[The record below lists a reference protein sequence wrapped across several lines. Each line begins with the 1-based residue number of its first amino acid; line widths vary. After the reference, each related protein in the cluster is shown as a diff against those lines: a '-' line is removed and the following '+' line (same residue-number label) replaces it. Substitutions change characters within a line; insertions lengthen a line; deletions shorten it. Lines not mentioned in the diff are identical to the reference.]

1 MIIHG
6 GMPIKGMPLLLF
18 CTIIIINTTT
28 MTVKEIFDHPA
39 VKAVEIEI
47 LDTIRDEERCRKGE
61 DAKLAVQH
69 LLSVRKRILNG
80 MFEWTDEY
88 YSLLSEFNKALVEA
102 QCEMRERLFR
112 LSESVK
118 ETGLENLEFQG
129 KVFMSYKYSEIHPV
143 QSVRATKMWNVL
155 NGSYDEFIPLY
166 KDGVNS
172 IYFTGPETI
181 PSEKETVY
189 ISEETENWNEGL
201 DREKTR
207 GMKLC
212 YAFHNLYEHTTFS
225 ILDLL
230 WVRDFYIDINA
241 ESSHYTGSDDCD
253 DIDWKD
259 FDYND

>member
-1 MIIHG
+1 
-6 GMPIKGMPLLLF
+6 
-18 CTIIIINTTT
+18 

-39 VKAVEIEI
+39 IKAVEMEI

-129 KVFMSYKYSEIHPV
+129 KVFMNYKYSEIHPV
-143 QSVRATKMWNVL
+143 QTNRARKMWNVL

-172 IYFTGPETI
+172 IYFTDPDTI
-181 PSEKETVY
+181 PSEKEAVY
-189 ISEETENWNEGL
+189 NSEEIENWNEGL

-253 DIDWKD
+253 DIDWKEY
-259 FDYND
+259 DYND

>member
-18 CTIIIINTTT
+18 CTIIIINITN

-88 YSLLSEFNKALVEA
+88 YSLLSEFNNVLVEA

-112 LSESVK
+112 LSENVK
-118 ETGLENLEFQG
+118 VTCIG
-129 KVFMSYKYSEIHPV
+129 
-143 QSVRATKMWNVL
+143 T
-155 NGSYDEFIPLY
+155 
-166 KDGVNS
+166 
-172 IYFTGPETI
+172 
-181 PSEKETVY
+181 
-189 ISEETENWNEGL
+189 
-201 DREKTR
+201 
-207 GMKLC
+207 
-212 YAFHNLYEHTTFS
+212 
-225 ILDLL
+225 
-230 WVRDFYIDINA
+230 
-241 ESSHYTGSDDCD
+241 
-253 DIDWKD
+253 
-259 FDYND
+259 

>member
-1 MIIHG
+1 
-6 GMPIKGMPLLLF
+6 
-18 CTIIIINTTT
+18 

-80 MFEWTDEY
+80 MFKWTDEY

-102 QCEMRERLFR
+102 QCKMRERLFI

-118 ETGLENLEFQG
+118 VTCLENLEFQG
-129 KVFMSYKYSEIHPV
+129 KVFMSYKDSGIHPV
-143 QSVRATKMWNVL
+143 QSVRAKKMWNVL
-155 NGSYDEFIPLY
+155 NGSYDKFIPLY
-166 KDGVNS
+166 KDGVNM
-172 IYFTGPETI
+172 IYFTEQETI
-181 PSEKETVY
+181 PSEKEAVY
-189 ISEETENWNEGL
+189 LSEETENWNEGL
-201 DREKTR
+201 DREKTTD
-207 GMKLC
+207 MKLC
-212 YAFHNLYEHTTFS
+212 YAFYNLYEHTSFS

-241 ESSHYTGSDDCD
+241 ESTHCTGSDDWD
-253 DIDWKD
+253 DIDWEE

>member
-1 MIIHG
+1 
-6 GMPIKGMPLLLF
+6 
-18 CTIIIINTTT
+18 
-28 MTVKEIFDHPA
+28 MTVKEIFDYPA

-47 LDTIRDEERCRKGE
+47 LDILRDEKRYREGK

-80 MFEWTDEY
+80 MFEWTDETF
-88 YSLLSEFNKALVEA
+88 SLLSDFNNALVHV
-102 QCEMRERLFR
+102 QCEMRERLSR
-112 LSESVK
+112 LFESVK

-129 KVFMSYKYSEIHPV
+129 KVFLSYKYSEIHPV
-143 QSVRATKMWNVL
+143 QSIRARKMWNVL
-155 NGSYDEFIPLY
+155 NGSYDKFIPLY
-166 KDGVNS
+166 EDGVNS
-172 IYFTGPETI
+172 IYFTGQETI